1 MTYKELLQQLQQLSE
16 EQLNQDVCIYDS
28 DYQEYYQE
36 SVEIVYSTQECDTL
50 DLEHPIIRFW
60 WLKLPATH
68 WTELSSQKT
77 RKLASLSFF
86 NKLQIVGIQV
96 PMSLGMIRL
105 TQSSAS
111 ITTATSKKLN
121 LSKLS
126 ETIMVLH
133 FYEGQSYSWEYSNR
147 SYDDSGCWEDY
158 LSGDEYEEALDRKR
172 FEQSNRGW

>member
-1 MTYKELLQQLQQLSE
+1 
-16 EQLNQDVCIYDS
+16 
-28 DYQEYYQE
+28 
-36 SVEIVYSTQECDTL
+36 
-50 DLEHPIIRFW
+50 
-60 WLKLPATH
+60 
-68 WTELSSQKT
+68 
-77 RKLASLSFF
+77 
-86 NKLQIVGIQV
+86 VGIRV
-96 PMSLGMIRL
+96 AMSHGTIRL

>member
-1 MTYKELLQQLQQLSE
+1 
-16 EQLNQDVCIYDS
+16 
-28 DYQEYYQE
+28 
-36 SVEIVYSTQECDTL
+36 
-50 DLEHPIIRFW
+50 
-60 WLKLPATH
+60 
-68 WTELSSQKT
+68 
-77 RKLASLSFF
+77 
-86 NKLQIVGIQV
+86 VGIRV
-96 PMSLGMIRL
+96 AMSHGMIRL

-172 FEQSNRGW
+172 FEQSNCWA

>member
-1 MTYKELLQQLQQLSE
+1 MTVTLSISNLLYEELVMLQNIMI
-16 EQLNQDVCIYDS
+16 QLNDEGFVDKLDPDDREIFNTLYDKVINS
-28 DYQEYYQE
+28 
-36 SVEIVYSTQECDTL
+36 
-50 DLEHPIIRFW
+50 W
-60 WLKLPATH
+60 MKLPATH

-77 RKLASLSFF
+77 RKLASLSFSV
-86 NKLQIVGIQV
+86 KPKSVGIRV
-96 PMSLGMIRL
+96 AMSHGMIRL
-105 TQSSAS
+105 TLSSAS

-133 FYEGQSYSWEYSNR
+133 FYEGESYSWEYSNR

-158 LSGDEYEEALDRKR
+158 LTPDEYEEALDRKL

>member
-1 MTYKELLQQLQQLSE
+1 MG
-16 EQLNQDVCIYDS
+16 
-28 DYQEYYQE
+28 
-36 SVEIVYSTQECDTL
+36 
-50 DLEHPIIRFW
+50 IRV
-60 WLKLPATH
+60 A
-68 WTELSSQKT
+68 
-77 RKLASLSFF
+77 
-86 NKLQIVGIQV
+86 
-96 PMSLGMIRL
+96 MSHGTIRL

-158 LSGDEYEEALDRKR
+158 LTGDEYEEALDRR
-172 FEQSNRGW
+172 LFERSNSWA

>member
-1 MTYKELLQQLQQLSE
+1 
-16 EQLNQDVCIYDS
+16 
-28 DYQEYYQE
+28 
-36 SVEIVYSTQECDTL
+36 
-50 DLEHPIIRFW
+50 
-60 WLKLPATH
+60 
-68 WTELSSQKT
+68 LSSQKT

-86 NKLQIVGIQV
+86 DKPQIVVIQV
-96 PMSLGMIRL
+96 AMSHGMIRL

-126 ETIMVLH
+126 ETIMTVH

-158 LSGDEYEEALDRKR
+158 LSADEYEDALDRKR
-172 FEQSNRGW
+172 FEQSNRNW

>member
-1 MTYKELLQQLQQLSE
+1 MTATLSVSNLLYEELVLLQDIMIQLDRE
-16 EQLNQDVCIYDS
+16 GFVDS
-28 DYQEYYQE
+28 LDPEDR
-36 SVEIVYSTQECDTL
+36 EIFNTL
-50 DLEHPIIRFW
+50 YEKVINSW
-60 WLKLPATH
+60 MKLPATH

-86 NKLQIVGIQV
+86 NRLQIVGIQV

-158 LSGDEYEEALDRKR
+158 LTGDEYEEALDRKL